1 MAKLAKVVDVLTE
14 KCENCHACITA
25 CPSKMCNDGSG
36 DHVMINHD
44 MCIGCGQCIKA
55 CTWEARVIV
64 DDLDIFLGDLQKGV
78 KMVAIVAPAIA
89 ASFHNR
95 YLNFNGW
102 LKSIGV
108 EAVFDVSFGAELT
121 IKSYLDH
128 VEKNAPKC
136 VIAQPCPAI
145 VNYIELYRPELL
157 GYLAP
162 ADSPMLHTIKMIK
175 EFYPKYKNHKVVVIS
190 PCIAKKREFEA
201 TGLGDYNV
209 TMSKLD
215 DYLKAH
221 RIELGRYPVQDYD
234 NPPAERA
241 VLFSTPGGL
250 LETAAR
256 WNHDLRDKIRKI
268 EGPHAIYH
276 YLDHL
281 GHDIELGK
289 APLVV
294 DCLNCEL
301 GCNGGTGTKCYDMS
315 MDTLESIIAQ
325 RKEEMKTRYLDTKM
339 HLTSEESDS
348 VIQNNIINVIE
359 NHWKPG
365 LYDRKYVNRS
375 NTGVNMFPSQTD
387 LNDIYHSMLKCK
399 KSDHKNCS
407 ACGYGNCKD
416 MAIAIYNGLN
426 KPQNCHY
433 YQHNLIE
440 GQMAARKSAIDKFQK
455 VVLEQFN
462 SRDSLSRFA
471 PILKSIEQISMQ
483 TTILAMNASIEA
495 THAGEAGA
503 GFSVVA
509 KSVGEL
515 AEKTKNETAKM
526 HSSLSELKT
535 LLDNAILEFEENIN
549 GQDDRETVGH
559 S

>member
-36 DHVMINHD
+36 NHVMINHD

-55 CTWEARVIV
+55 CTWKARVIV
-64 DDLDIFLGDLQKGV
+64 DDLSIFLADLQKGV

-136 VIAQPCPAI
+136 VISQPCPAI

-175 EFYPKYKNHKVVVIS
+175 EFYPKYKDHKVVVIS

-215 DYLKAH
+215 DHLKAH
-221 RIELGRYPVQDYD
+221 RIELERYPVQDYD

-281 GHDIELGK
+281 CRDIELGK

-315 MDTLESIIAQ
+315 MDSLESIIAQ

-339 HLTSEESDS
+339 HLTSEESDN

-375 NTGVNMFPSQTD
+375 NTGVNMSPSQTD
-387 LNDIYHSMLKCK
+387 LNDIYHSMLKYK

-440 GQMAARKSAIDKFQK
+440 GQMTARKSAVDKFQK
-455 VVLEQFN
+455 TVLEQFN

-535 LLDNAILEFEENIN
+535 LLDNAILEFEEDIN